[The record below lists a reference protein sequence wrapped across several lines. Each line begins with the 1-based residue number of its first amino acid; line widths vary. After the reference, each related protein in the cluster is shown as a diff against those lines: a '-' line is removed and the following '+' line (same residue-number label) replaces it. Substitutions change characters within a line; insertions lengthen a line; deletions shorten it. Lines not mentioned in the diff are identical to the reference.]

1 LDNNYFGLKYCL
13 LAITLI
19 KLHYKDRIIIKEVI
33 VMVELSELYQKL
45 YDYTKEQKV
54 CIEENKFDELI
65 KVLEKKDEIINE
77 IDENN
82 LKDYLKSKEEPKE
95 IHQNLKE
102 IMEDI
107 KELEEKNEKNLREKK
122 KNLSKEMKSFNK
134 KQKSRDGYK
143 KGNAFEAKF
152 IDKKS

>member
-1 LDNNYFGLKYCL
+1 
-13 LAITLI
+13 
-19 KLHYKDRIIIKEVI
+19 
-33 VMVELSELYQKL
+33 MVELSELYQKL

-54 CIEENKFDELI
+54 CIEENKYDELI
-65 KVLEKKDEIINE
+65 KVLEKKDEI
-77 IDENN
+77 N